1 MKVNPIKVA
10 RNVGMATLAAG
21 MLSACTNF
29 YIPDKT
35 KEYFADKPALEY
47 QEFVKDCNNRTLNS
61 MQAQAKLD
69 SFDNKKIEIKTEEE
83 AKDIISKLSDILKIK
98 SI

>member
-21 MLSACTNF
+21 MLSACT
-29 YIPDKT
+29 YTPDKT

-47 QEFVKDCNNRTLNS
+47 QEFVKDCNNRTLKYIVTINKTKK
-61 MQAQAKLD
+61 MARLLD
-69 SFDNKKIEIKTEEE
+69 M
-83 AKDIISKLSDILKIK
+83 
-98 SI
+98 